1 MNTEMRISKQST
13 LSLVLTIG
21 CMNKYFITSFGTI
34 VYTVLMSFVHSQNL
48 LFPCGFGQDAFNHTW
63 KVTHGQ
69 KDTNLEM
76 IRNNRKTK
84 DNLILLHLINL
95 QSMKYIYTP
104 ITEYY
109 SQKYFH
115 EITNIFPSLIV
126 RCEYYLCHFESFE
139 QSDDNIGV

>member
-84 DNLILLHLINL
+84 DNRILLHLINL
-95 QSMKYIYTP
+95 QLDNNRKFECKIRFTNLAQKRQ
-104 ITEYY
+104 ITAAF
-109 SQKYFH
+109 SKNRFQK
-115 EITNIFPSLIV
+115 EDLNIHT
-126 RCEYYLCHFESFE
+126 HFTIKWF
-139 QSDDNIGV
+139 

>member
-84 DNLILLHLINL
+84 DNRILLHLINQQL
-95 QSMKYIYTP
+95 DNNRKFECKIRFTNLAQKRQ
-104 ITEYY
+104 ITAAF
-109 SQKYFH
+109 SKNRFQKEDLNIHTYF
-115 EITNIFPSLIV
+115 TM
-126 RCEYYLCHFESFE
+126 
-139 QSDDNIGV
+139 

>member
-13 LSLVLTIG
+13 LSSVLTFG

-48 LFPCGFGQDAFNHTW
+48 LFPCGLCQDSFNHTW
-63 KVTHGQ
+63 KATHGQ

-84 DNLILLHLINL
+84 DNRILLHLINL
-95 QSMKYIYTP
+95 QLDNNCKFECKIRFTNLAQKRQ
-104 ITEYY
+104 ITAAFSSKNR
-109 SQKYFH
+109 SQKEGLDIHIYF
-115 EITNIFPSLIV
+115 TMKWF
-126 RCEYYLCHFESFE
+126 
-139 QSDDNIGV
+139 

>member
-84 DNLILLHLINL
+84 DNRILLHLINL
-95 QSMKYIYTP
+95 QLDNNCKFKCRICFTNLAQKTQITAAFSKNRFQKEDLNIHTYFTMKW
-104 ITEYY
+104 
-109 SQKYFH
+109 
-115 EITNIFPSLIV
+115 L
-126 RCEYYLCHFESFE
+126 
-139 QSDDNIGV
+139 